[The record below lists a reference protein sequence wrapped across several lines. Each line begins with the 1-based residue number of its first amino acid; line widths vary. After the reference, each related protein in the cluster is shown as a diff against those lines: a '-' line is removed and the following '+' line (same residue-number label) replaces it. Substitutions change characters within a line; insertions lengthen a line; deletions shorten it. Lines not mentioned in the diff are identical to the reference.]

1 MVQRNLPV
9 IETQSE
15 TEFRLGGQPSDEV
28 ESRALVRIRLL
39 WDSRRLILRFAL
51 WGFITFIG
59 IALLIPSEYDSV
71 TSLMPPDNESGGASL
86 LATLATGKAASDA
99 LGGFAGDVLGTKSSG
114 ALFIGILRSRTVEDA
129 LVNKFD
135 LRKLYRVR
143 RWEDARRVLE
153 ERTSISDDRK
163 SGIITIA
170 TRDHSP
176 QRAQAMAQAYVDQL
190 NIAVA
195 TLSTSSARREREFLE
210 TRLKAVKQD
219 LDQAAEDFSQFASK
233 NTAIDIP
240 EQGKAMV
247 EAAARLQG
255 ELIAAQAQEQGLEQ
269 VYTANN
275 ARVRAA
281 QANIDELRKQLDKL
295 GGAGSGTDATKGDD
309 SLYPSIR
316 RLPLLGVT
324 YADLYRRTKI
334 QEAVYE
340 TLTKQYEL
348 AKVQEA
354 KEIPTVKV
362 LDPPNYPEKKVAPH
376 RTYIALFGLILSTL
390 ASFVWILSRA
400 IWHETDDDDPRKL
413 FLRHVSAGTRH
424 DWSSLRQRAKRLSH
438 LRRPPFG
445 GEDGNS
451 SDPRGLSS

>member
-15 TEFRLGGQPSDEV
+15 GDFRVGGHPSDEG
-28 ESRALVRIRLL
+28 ESRALMQVRLL

-51 WGFITFIG
+51 WGFIAFSG
-59 IALLIPSEYDSV
+59 IALLIPLEYDSA
-71 TSLMPPDNESGGASL
+71 TSLMPPDNDSGGASL
-86 LATLATGKAASDA
+86 LATLTTSRAASDA
-99 LGGFAGDVLGTKSSG
+99 LGGFAGDVLGTKTSG

-135 LRKLYRVR
+135 LRKLYHVR
-143 RWEDARRVLE
+143 RWEDARRELE
-153 ERTSISDDRK
+153 GRTSISEDRK

-170 TRDHSP
+170 VRDHSP

-219 LDQAAEDFSQFASK
+219 LDQAAQDFSQFASK

-255 ELIAAQAQEQGLEQ
+255 ELIAAEAQEQGLEQ
-269 VYTANN
+269 LYTANN

-281 QANIDELRKQLDKL
+281 QANVDELRRQLDKL
-295 GGAGSGTDATKGDD
+295 GGANSGTDATKGDD

-316 RLPLLGVT
+316 QLPLLGVK

-362 LDPPNYPEKKVAPH
+362 LDPPNFPEHKVAPH
-376 RTYIALFGLILSTL
+376 RTYIALFGLILS
-390 ASFVWILSRA
+390 AFAACVWILGRA
-400 IWHETDDDDPRKL
+400 KWHEMDEGNPHKQL
-413 FLRHVSAGTRH
+413 LREIAAGARQDFST
-424 DWSSLRQRAKRLSH
+424 LRQGAKRLSN
-438 LRRPPFG
+438 LRRSPFG

-451 SDPRGLSS
+451 SDPSGPSS